1 MKRNFKK
8 FAALALSTLMMITA
22 CSKPQEAQTP
32 TDGGGTQKPE
42 GQVIE
47 RLANKE
53 EIIVATEIYD
63 ESFDPCMGWGS
74 YADPLFQ
81 SKLMKVF
88 NSTLENDL
96 ATEYKVSEDGL
107 TWTFKIRDDVKFH
120 DGEKLT
126 AKDVAFTFN
135 KAKELASSVDLTKM
149 DKAVAVDDTTVE
161 FKMTEPYSA
170 FLYTTASLGI
180 VPEHAY
186 VDSATYHKNP
196 IGSGPMKFVQYDE
209 GQQLIMERNDDYYG
223 KKANFKKVVV
233 VLMNP
238 DSAYAAAQAG
248 NVDIAMSNQALIAK
262 DVTGF
267 GKKVI
272 DTYDYRVISLP
283 VNKPGG
289 KTEQGDPIGN
299 EVTSDPVIR
308 KALSIGI
315 SRDKIVNNVLAG
327 YGEAT
332 FDLFAKFPWGLGED
346 AKSLK
351 DGDVEAAKKMLD
363 EAGWV
368 AGSDGIR
375 EKDGVKAE
383 FELMYGASALERQ
396 AIALGFT
403 EEAKALGI
411 SVKPVGLDWS
421 EIEKKAKTTPMVL
434 GGGQYN
440 PMNISRLYDSKKAT
454 QSGWSNVA
462 GYSDP
467 KTDEYIQK
475 AITSL
480 TEEEANG
487 YWKKVLWDGE
497 FGPSAMGDNVYLPV
511 CFIKQMYFVRD
522 GVDMGADLIL
532 PHDHGPAIMLDIVN
546 WDYSPK

>member
-1 MKRNFKK
+1 MKRTFKK
-8 FAALALSTLMMITA
+8 LAALSMSALLLLTA
-22 CSKPQEAQTP
+22 CGKPQEAQNP
-32 TDGGGTQKPE
+32 TDGGGEQKPE
-42 GQVIE
+42 APGIE
-47 RLANKE
+47 RLVNKE

-63 ESFDPCMGWGS
+63 ESFDPCMGWGT

-81 SKLMKVF
+81 SKLLKVL
-88 NSTLENDL
+88 NNKMENDL
-96 ATEYKVSEDGL
+96 ATEYKVSEDGS

-135 KAKELASSVDLTKM
+135 NAKELASSVDLTM
-149 DKAVAVDDTTVE
+149 MEKATAIDDTTVE
-161 FKMTEPYSA
+161 FKMSMPYSA
-170 FLYTTASLGI
+170 FLYTAAMLGI

-186 VDSATYHKNP
+186 GDSASYHKNP
-196 IGSGPMKFVQYDE
+196 IGSGPMRFVQYDE

-223 KKANFKKVVV
+223 KKANFKKFVV
-233 VLMNP
+233 VLMDP

-248 NVDIAMSNQALIAK
+248 TVDIAVSNQALIGK
-262 DVTGF
+262 DVEGF

-272 DTYDYRVISLP
+272 DTYDYRVISFP
-283 VNKPGG
+283 VNKSGG
-289 KTEQGDPIGN
+289 KTEQGDPMGN
-299 EVTSDPVIR
+299 DVTSDPAIR

-315 SRDKIVNNVLAG
+315 SRSNIVDNVLAG

-332 FDLFAKFPWGLGED
+332 VDIFAKFPWGLGEEVR
-346 AKSLK
+346 SFK
-351 DGDVEAAKKMLD
+351 DGDVEAAKKILD

-368 AGSDGIR
+368 PGSDGIR

-383 FELMYGASALERQ
+383 FVLMYGASALERQ

-411 SVKPVGLDWS
+411 KVDPAGLDWS
-421 EIEKKAKTTPMVL
+421 EIEKRSKTDPMVL
-434 GGGQYN
+434 GGGHYN
-440 PMNISRLYDSKKAT
+440 PMNITRLYDSKYANR
-454 QSGWSNVA
+454 SGWANVA

-467 KTDEYIQK
+467 KTDGYIKK

-497 FGPSAMGDNVYLPV
+497 FGPSVMGDNVYLPV
-511 CFIKQMYFVRD
+511 CFIKQMYFLRD
-522 GVDMGADLIL
+522 GIDMGADLIL

-546 WDYSPK
+546 WDYKA